1 MMGELSHPYF
11 FIGEY
16 KMSIEIMNKK
26 FTISVSTIV
35 SIITAVVAVVG
46 AYWTVKTEQDVQSQK
61 IIGLQKELDA
71 IDSDLGRIEDVII
84 RMAGEQNQ
92 TRKMMYKN
100 FTSERFLRRVT
111 PVVDSINVDELK
123 LELKRN

>member
-1 MMGELSHPYF
+1 
-11 FIGEY
+11 
-16 KMSIEIMNKK
+16 MSIEIMNKK

-123 LELKRN
+123 LELKRD